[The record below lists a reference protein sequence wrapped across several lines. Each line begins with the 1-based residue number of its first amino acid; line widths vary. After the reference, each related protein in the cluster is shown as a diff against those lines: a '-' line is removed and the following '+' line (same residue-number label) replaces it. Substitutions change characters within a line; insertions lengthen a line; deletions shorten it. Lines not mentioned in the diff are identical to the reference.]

1 MTRRQ
6 MYMLNKL
13 NCPVCAAKLEAAVR
27 KLPGMRAARVEFGS
41 GAMHVEYDP
50 DQLTEA
56 AIKGAV
62 VQAGVE
68 VAAVMPARTS
78 GPGVR

>member
-1 MTRRQ
+1 MTKKQ
-6 MYMLNKL
+6 MYMLDKL

-27 KLPGMRAARVEFGS
+27 KLPGMQAARVEFGS
-41 GAMHVEYDP
+41 GALHVEYNP
-50 DQLTEA
+50 EQLNEA

-68 VAAVMPARTS
+68 VAGVMPGRAS